1 MAGQS
6 AVVRWRVNQR
16 RREMAG
22 QSAVERWRVNQRWRA
37 EMEIEHGQQ
46 SDSYDAF
53 ITAFK
58 AVEDVNV
65 ARFSIMRP
73 ETIAAQDKRLKRQNT
88 E

>member
-1 MAGQS
+1 
-6 AVVRWRVNQR
+6 
-16 RREMAG
+16 
-22 QSAVERWRVNQRWRA
+22 
-37 EMEIEHGQQ
+37 MEIEHGQQ

-88 E
+88 EWSALESKIHMLPLWPKYE